1 VKVVAQEIRIRTMT
15 ERQSPTESIFSPILL
30 PARPA
35 ILTQSL
41 PPGRNGL
48 TPNLPLSY
56 SSGQGSNVS
65 TVGYGWDVSIPF
77 IQRINRTGT
86 DAMFGQYLFYSTM
99 DGELSSTTPG
109 SNMYGARFEKGS

>member
-1 VKVVAQEIRIRTMT
+1 LSGEGGGAGDPHSDDDRKAIADGIHIQ
-15 ERQSPTESIFSPILL
+15 PDSIAGSASHSYPI
-30 PARPA
+30 
-35 ILTQSL
+35 SL

-86 DAMFGQYLFYSTM
+86 DAMFGQYLF
-99 DGELSSTTPG
+99 
-109 SNMYGARFEKGS
+109 